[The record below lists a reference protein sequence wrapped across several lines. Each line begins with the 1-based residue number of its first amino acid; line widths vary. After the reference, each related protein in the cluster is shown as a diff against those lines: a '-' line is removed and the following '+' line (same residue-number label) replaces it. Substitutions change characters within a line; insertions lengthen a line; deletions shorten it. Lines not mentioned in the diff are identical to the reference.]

1 MRRYKME
8 MAQFDIELIANP
20 ATTYLKY
27 IGHIEFPLMLAFSK
41 KIANS
46 PFASDFNENEL
57 FRQDKNK

>member
-27 IGHIEFPLMLAFSK
+27 IGQIELPLMLAFSK
-41 KIANS
+41 KTANS
-46 PFASDFNENEL
+46 SFESDFNENEL
-57 FRQDKNK
+57 FRQKY